1 MSKHIRQEVRV
12 AIDENNPA
20 IVRDEDL
27 CVECRLCAGI
37 CNEYVGV
44 NNAYDLAK
52 TGGRSVCIH
61 CGQCIPVCP
70 TNSLQIKSS
79 CDAVRKAVADPDK
92 IVIFSTSPSVR
103 VALGDAFGMADGAFV
118 EGQMVELLRRLGG
131 DYVLDTNF
139 AADLTIC
146 EEAAELIE
154 RITKAKGPLP
164 QFTSCC
170 PAWVRYCETF
180 HPEMIPHISSA
191 KSPIGM
197 QGPTVKTYF
206 AKKMNLDPKRIVHV
220 AVTPC
225 TAKKA
230 EILREEM
237 NAAGRL
243 LGDPAMRDTDYVIT
257 TVELADWAKAARIN
271 FAELPEGAF
280 DRLMGE
286 GSGAGVIF
294 GNTGGV
300 MEAALRT
307 AYRHLTGDSFN
318 GACAQHMA
326 FVSGTGTVGLANG
339 GLNGWGIAVR
349 AGQTFAGRLWLK
361 GRGEVV
367 VALQSADGK
376 REYASRRLTGLGAEW
391 RCFPFELTAS
401 ATDDR
406 ARFALLL
413 DRPGSIEVDQASLM
427 STGAD
432 RFRGL
437 PVRGD
442 IGEAMVDEGLTFL
455 RYGGTMVNAEGYR
468 FKKMIG
474 DRDRR
479 PPYRGHWY
487 RYSTNGFGIEEFVQ
501 FCEKAGFEAAF
512 AVNIEE
518 TPEDMADMVE
528 YLNGPADSEW
538 GRRRAANGHPEP
550 YGVRYIG
557 IGNEEVFFNGDR
569 GDEYDHYVERF
580 LLLHDAI
587 KAVDPS
593 VQLVATAWW
602 RPDSPHMERTF
613 RALDGKAD
621 FWDYHPWA
629 NQLSSGR
636 KTGRELQRMY
646 ELFHE
651 WNPATKM
658 RCAIFEENGDSHDML
673 RVLGHVTI
681 QNAVRRMGDFVL
693 TSCAANA
700 LQPYG
705 QNDNGWDQGQ
715 LFFTPSRVWGMP
727 PYHAQRMA
735 STYHQPLLVG
745 CRTTGAEKVLDV
757 TATRSRDAG
766 RLVLHMVNTGAEPLR
781 VNLQVEGFGTVAS
794 ARRISLA
801 GGLNAV
807 NTPEEPQR
815 VVPQEDALAASADQS
830 CELEPYSYTIV
841 VLDE

>member
-1 MSKHIRQEVRV
+1 MSKHMRQEVRV

-271 FAELPEGAF
+271 FAELPEGAL

-286 GSGAGVIF
+286 GSGSGGIF
-294 GNTGGV
+294 GNGLFGDRYYSVPNAHNDFILSWIGNSAGFVGCCVVLGVLFALVVKTFATGARSEDLLGSYICAGIGGALMAQIAVNVGMNLRLLPVIGV
-300 MEAALRT
+300 TLPFYSAGGSSVLML
-307 AYRHLTGDSFN
+307 YI
-318 GACAQHMA
+318 C
-326 FVSGTGTVGLANG
+326 VGLVLSVYSHN
-339 GLNGWGIAVR
+339 
-349 AGQTFAGRLWLK
+349 TK
-361 GRGEVV
+361 
-367 VALQSADGK
+367 
-376 REYASRRLTGLGAEW
+376 
-391 RCFPFELTAS
+391 
-401 ATDDR
+401 
-406 ARFALLL
+406 
-413 DRPGSIEVDQASLM
+413 SL
-427 STGAD
+427 
-432 RFRGL
+432 
-437 PVRGD
+437 
-442 IGEAMVDEGLTFL
+442 
-455 RYGGTMVNAEGYR
+455 
-468 FKKMIG
+468 
-474 DRDRR
+474 
-479 PPYRGHWY
+479 
-487 RYSTNGFGIEEFVQ
+487 FG
-501 FCEKAGFEAAF
+501 
-512 AVNIEE
+512 
-518 TPEDMADMVE
+518 
-528 YLNGPADSEW
+528 
-538 GRRRAANGHPEP
+538 
-550 YGVRYIG
+550 
-557 IGNEEVFFNGDR
+557 
-569 GDEYDHYVERF
+569 
-580 LLLHDAI
+580 
-587 KAVDPS
+587 
-593 VQLVATAWW
+593 
-602 RPDSPHMERTF
+602 
-613 RALDGKAD
+613 
-621 FWDYHPWA
+621 
-629 NQLSSGR
+629 
-636 KTGRELQRMY
+636 
-646 ELFHE
+646 
-651 WNPATKM
+651 
-658 RCAIFEENGDSHDML
+658 
-673 RVLGHVTI
+673 
-681 QNAVRRMGDFVL
+681 
-693 TSCAANA
+693 
-700 LQPYG
+700 
-705 QNDNGWDQGQ
+705 
-715 LFFTPSRVWGMP
+715 
-727 PYHAQRMA
+727 
-735 STYHQPLLVG
+735 
-745 CRTTGAEKVLDV
+745 
-757 TATRSRDAG
+757 
-766 RLVLHMVNTGAEPLR
+766 
-781 VNLQVEGFGTVAS
+781 
-794 ARRISLA
+794 
-801 GGLNAV
+801 
-807 NTPEEPQR
+807 
-815 VVPQEDALAASADQS
+815 
-830 CELEPYSYTIV
+830 
-841 VLDE
+841 

>member
-307 AYRHLTGDSFN
+307 AYRHLTGEAAPAELYHLTPVRGLQDVKE
-318 GACAQHMA
+318 A
-326 FVSGTGTVGLANG
+326 TVT
-339 GLNGWGIAVR
+339 IA
-349 AGQTFAGRLWLK
+349 GNDIN
-361 GRGEVV
+361 
-367 VALQSADGK
+367 VAVIYG
-376 REYASRRLTGLGAEW
+376 
-391 RCFPFELTAS
+391 TAS
-401 ATDDR
+401 AGEFIRRLNASETDKPYHFVEVMSCPGGCISGGGQPSAQNTAQDDPHP
-406 ARFALLL
+406 AGGAGHLHISHALLL
-413 DRPGSIEVDQASLM
+413 PAVQGSS
-427 STGAD
+427 GNCR
-432 RFRGL
+432 RFSPCG
-437 PVRGD
+437 PC
-442 IGEAMVDEGLTFL
+442 L
-455 RYGGTMVNAEGYR
+455 RL
-468 FKKMIG
+468 F
-474 DRDRR
+474 
-479 PPYRGHWY
+479 
-487 RYSTNGFGIEEFVQ
+487 
-501 FCEKAGFEAAF
+501 
-512 AVNIEE
+512 
-518 TPEDMADMVE
+518 
-528 YLNGPADSEW
+528 
-538 GRRRAANGHPEP
+538 RAAGGSLPFS
-550 YGVRYIG
+550 GLL
-557 IGNEEVFFNGDR
+557 
-569 GDEYDHYVERF
+569 F
-580 LLLHDAI
+580 LLVVGTGEGDH
-587 KAVDPS
+587 
-593 VQLVATAWW
+593 
-602 RPDSPHMERTF
+602 
-613 RALDGKAD
+613 LD
-621 FWDYHPWA
+621 
-629 NQLSSGR
+629 
-636 KTGRELQRMY
+636 
-646 ELFHE
+646 
-651 WNPATKM
+651 
-658 RCAIFEENGDSHDML
+658 
-673 RVLGHVTI
+673 
-681 QNAVRRMGDFVL
+681 
-693 TSCAANA
+693 
-700 LQPYG
+700 
-705 QNDNGWDQGQ
+705 
-715 LFFTPSRVWGMP
+715 
-727 PYHAQRMA
+727 
-735 STYHQPLLVG
+735 PLLQIHNLDALRGAAVG
-745 CRTTGAEKVLDV
+745 G
-757 TATRSRDAG
+757 DAG
-766 RLVLHMVNTGAEPLR
+766 GRSQNGIC
-781 VNLQVEGFGTVAS
+781 G
-794 ARRISLA
+794 
-801 GGLNAV
+801 
-807 NTPEEPQR
+807 
-815 VVPQEDALAASADQS
+815 
-830 CELEPYSYTIV
+830 EL
-841 VLDE
+841 